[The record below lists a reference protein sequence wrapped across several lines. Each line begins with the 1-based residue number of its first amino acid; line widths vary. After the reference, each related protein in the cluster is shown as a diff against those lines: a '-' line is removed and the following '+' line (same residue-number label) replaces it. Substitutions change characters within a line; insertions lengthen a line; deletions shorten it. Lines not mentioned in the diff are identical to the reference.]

1 MQVSIFHNPYI
12 ADPSDQGNEL
22 RCELQWSKF
31 GAKWEKCIYK
41 ELKILKCWSWPGL
54 ALEMRDHVNDES
66 TSTQEASKALMD
78 D

>member
-22 RCELQWSKF
+22 RCELQWSSL
-31 GAKWEKCIYK
+31 WQNV
-41 ELKILKCWSWPGL
+41 KILKCWSWVSG
-54 ALEMRDHVNDES
+54 LEMRDHVNDES

>member
-22 RCELQWSKF
+22 RCELQWSSLWQNVK
-31 GAKWEKCIYK
+31 KCIYK
-41 ELKILKCWSWPGL
+41 ELKILKCWSWVSG
-54 ALEMRDHVNDES
+54 LEMRDHVNDES